1 MQLLPVL
8 KLMAEKQASDVFVS
22 VGSPLSVKIAGVIVP
37 VNQQILDPE
46 MVRRI
51 SYELMSEAQIRE
63 FEATHEMNLSLPV
76 HDVGR
81 FRVNV
86 FRQRGSVAAV
96 IRYVKNGT
104 PGFAKLRLPSVLKD
118 LVMEK
123 RGLVLVV
130 GATGSGKSTTLAA
143 MIEHRNS
150 TFPGHVL
157 TIEDPIEF
165 IYYNKRCIINQR
177 EVGQDT
183 QSYENALINAMR
195 EAPDVLMIGEIRDR
209 QVMQHA
215 MLYAQ
220 TGHLCMSTL
229 HANNSYHALG
239 RIINLFPKDSR
250 DSLLADLAITLK
262 GVICQRLVKALD
274 GSQVA
279 AVEVMLNSKHVSELI
294 KNGEIDQIKDAME
307 KSLSPGSETFEDALF
322 KLFRAGLI
330 SREEALRNADSATNL
345 SWLINNSEKAGNAD
359 AGFLGAA
366 GDAMSTAFPLS
377 LNLDAT
383 PPS

>member
-37 VNQQILDPE
+37 VNQQILDSE

-51 SYELMSEAQIRE
+51 SYEMMSEAQIRE
-63 FEATHEMNLSLPV
+63 FEATHEMNFSLPV
-76 HDVGR
+76 RDAGR

-96 IRYVKNGT
+96 IRYVRSGT
-104 PGFAKLRLPSVLKD
+104 PGFAKLRLPSVLKE

-150 TFPGHVL
+150 TYPGHVL

-165 IYYNKRCIINQR
+165 IYSNKRCIINQR

-183 QSYENALINAMR
+183 QSYENALVNAMR

-209 QVMQHA
+209 PVMQHA

-239 RIINLFPKDSR
+239 RIINLFPKDAR
-250 DSLLADLAITLK
+250 DSLLADLAATLK
-262 GVICQRLVKALD
+262 GIICQRLVKAVD
-274 GSQVA
+274 GSLVA
-279 AVEVMLNSKHVSELI
+279 AVEVMLNSKHVAELI

-307 KSLSPGSETFEDALF
+307 KSLSPGSETFESALF

-330 SREEALRNADSATNL
+330 SRDEALRNADSATNL
-345 SWLINNSEKAGNAD
+345 SWLINNAEKSGNAG
-359 AGFLGAA
+359 AGFPGAG
-366 GDAMSTAFPLS
+366 GDAISTSFPLP
-377 LNLDAT
+377 LNLDETT
-383 PPS
+383 PS